1 MNSANCRSQKE
12 MRQERKNTQ
21 SGAGSKMGWEAKC
34 SDALLGPAGVRPP
47 GLAPY
52 SPTNATAVRT
62 QTRLAALAVRVYL
75 GLGLHQHH
83 LSAVRVYLGLHLGAV
98 VSRICPQGMIRPG
111 CVRAS

>member
-1 MNSANCRSQKE
+1 
-12 MRQERKNTQ
+12 
-21 SGAGSKMGWEAKC
+21 MGWEAKC

-83 LSAVRVYLGLHLGAV
+83 LSAVRVYLGLHPGMYLGLHLGAV